1 MVTVYNKTASPEDAV
16 PVDKII
22 EVTKLY
28 ENEMRSTHEEY
39 QNLEGMLRKEEN
51 ERDDMMKQI

>member
-28 ENEMRSTHEEY
+28 ENEMKSTHEEY
-39 QNLEGMLRKEEN
+39 QNLEGMLRKEET
-51 ERDDMMKQI
+51 ERDDMMRQI